1 MLVPGEA
8 AAEGEGDLRLR
19 GVPRRVGHAVAPGV
33 EMGLLDGVLVLVH
46 DFFPAAEMVG
56 EDVVKAVGGAVP
68 HMDGHHVATGADV
81 VELACDTARGRHLME
96 AGHAGHGLLEGVA
109 LVEPRMPPHALRII
123 VEGETVAVLGDADG
137 KVPEAVGHVA
147 GGGRNG
153 GAVAAPDLGD
163 GMGTAADVGVG
174 SRGGAG
180 RDVAR
185 AVVGDTVH
193 TRAVHRVGDQ
203 AVEVVVGVGLRLEGV
218 ELRARLDE
226 PPGVVGVGE
235 LPVLCPDAVHRLFRG
250 VGDQDIGVGG
260 VGDIAVVDTRH
271 HAMGVVGVLRAG
283 AVAETGGVAPAAPGV
298 IAQPL
303 HGVAVDDR
311 SQAALMVFQR
321 VVHGSSSVV
330 ALSFFQSNVYVS

>member
-1 MLVPGEA
+1 MII
-8 AAEGEGDLRLR
+8 RC
-19 GVPRRVGHAVAPGV
+19 VPRRVGHAVAPGV

-56 EDVVKAVGGAVP
+56 EDVVEAVGGAVP

-147 GGGRNG
+147 GGGGNG

-163 GMGTAADVGVG
+163 SMGTAADVGVG

-203 AVEVVVGVGLRLEGV
+203 AVEVVVFECLCHRCGVFPFLSKNVSGFSFANNMILSQRFSNCFNLLLFE
-218 ELRARLDE
+218 
-226 PPGVVGVGE
+226 
-235 LPVLCPDAVHRLFRG
+235 FRG
-250 VGDQDIGVGG
+250 
-260 VGDIAVVDTRH
+260 RFNH
-271 HAMGVVGVLRAG
+271 
-283 AVAETGGVAPAAPGV
+283 
-298 IAQPL
+298 
-303 HGVAVDDR
+303 
-311 SQAALMVFQR
+311 F
-321 VVHGSSSVV
+321 
-330 ALSFFQSNVYVS
+330 